1 MLAPIILF
9 VYNRPKHTSATLQAL
24 AANDLANES
33 VIYIYADG
41 AKVNATAI
49 DLKKIEDTRQVIR
62 NCHGFKKVHIIESV
76 SNNGLANSVINGVT
90 QIVNQYGKVIV
101 LEDDL
106 ITAKGFL
113 KYMNDSLVKYGDA
126 EQVMQI
132 SGHQF
137 PVEKWERNNEAF
149 FLPFTTSWGWS
160 TWQRAWDKLDVM
172 ATGYEKLKTDIE
184 LKQKF
189 DLDGTYPYSEMI
201 INQMEK
207 KNIDSWAIRLWWSV
221 FKNNGIVLFPDKSLV
236 DNIGFDN
243 EGTHTNSA
251 NPFAILDFDTNYFIV
266 NFPDKLDV
274 NKAFFEKVKYTI
286 SSLLYNKKPNVSNSR
301 IYDFIRKVKKN
312 ILKSI

>member
-41 AKVNATAI
+41 AKENATPI
-49 DLKKIEDTRQVIR
+49 DLKKIDDTRQVIKQHQW
-62 NCHGFKKVHIIESV
+62 CKEVHIILSV

-106 ITAKGFL
+106 VTSKGFL
-113 KYMNDSLVKYGDA
+113 KYMNDALLKYNDA

-132 SGHQF
+132 SAHCF
-137 PVEKWERNNEAF
+137 PIKNRKRKGEAF
-149 FLPFTTSWGWS
+149 FLPFTTSWGWG
-160 TWQRAWDKLDVM
+160 TWQDAWGKFDVT
-172 ATGYEKLKTDIE
+172 ATGYEQLKTDIE

-189 DLDGTYPYSEMI
+189 DIDGTYPYAEMI

-207 KNIDSWAIRLWWSV
+207 KNIDSWAIRWWWSV
-221 FKNNGIVLFPDKSLV
+221 FKNKGIVLFPDKSLV

-243 EGTHTNSA
+243 EGTHTNTV

-266 NFPDKLDV
+266 NFPDKPVV
-274 NKAFFEKVKYTI
+274 NRAFFEKVKFTI
-286 SSLLYNKKPNVSNSR
+286 FSLIYKKKPDAIIAR
-301 IYDFIRKVKKN
+301 IYSFTGKLKK
-312 ILKSI
+312 LF